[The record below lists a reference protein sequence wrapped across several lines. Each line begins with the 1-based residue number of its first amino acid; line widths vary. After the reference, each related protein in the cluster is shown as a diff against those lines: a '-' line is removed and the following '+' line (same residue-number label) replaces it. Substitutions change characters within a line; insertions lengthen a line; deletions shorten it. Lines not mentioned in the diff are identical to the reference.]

1 MIEAAIEGSDV
12 AVIIGVL
19 SGALAALAAFT
30 LTIFRIAQTMA
41 GDLRSINRAVNH
53 QDPNAPTLIERVKG
67 IEAGQAAHNAAALL
81 VSERVQ
87 RIEESHAS
95 LAEARNGV
103 VAALGDVV
111 IRLARIE
118 ARQQDQEN
126 M

>member
-19 SGALAALAAFT
+19 SGALGALTAFT

-53 QDPNAPTLIERVKG
+53 QDPSAPTLIDRVKG
-67 IEAGQAAHNAAALL
+67 IEAGQVAHNVAALL
-81 VSERVQ
+81 VSERVD
-87 RIEESHAS
+87 
-95 LAEARNGV
+95 
-103 VAALGDVV
+103 DVV
-111 IRLARIE
+111 VRLARIE
-118 ARQQDQEN
+118 ARQHDQEN